1 MVLFPHPIDLRR
13 RAGGLAFTLFF
24 NGLLL
29 LALFTLAPDIMPP
42 RPDDRLPVTFDIAPG
57 QEVARDREQAQK
69 SETAD
74 REKTVA
80 RAPQRRQERPTPR
93 PAELAAEPVPEPP
106 SLPFLVLSR
115 DQMASADIGRMPGK
129 QSVAGQA
136 DSRMAAGPGEG
147 PGGVQLF
154 PADWYREPS
163 DAELS
168 PYLPANRPPNG
179 WGEVACKTVDHFQVD
194 NCQQLGESPPGSGF
208 ARAVRLAAWQF
219 RVRPPRVNG
228 KPMVGTWVR
237 IRIDYSTRTGAGDGV
252 PGGR

>member
-1 MVLFPHPIDLRR
+1 MALVPHPIDLRR

-29 LALFTLAPDIMPP
+29 LALFTLAPQIVPP
-42 RPDDRLPVTFDIAPG
+42 KPDDRLPVTFDIAPG
-57 QEVARDREQAQK
+57 QEAARDREQAQE

-74 REKTVA
+74 RERVVA
-80 RAPQRRQERPTPR
+80 RAPQRPAVRPP
-93 PAELAAEPVPEPP
+93 ELAPEPTLEP
-106 SLPFLVLSR
+106 PPLPFLVLDSA
-115 DQMASADIGRMPGK
+115 QMASADIGRMPGK
-129 QSVAGQA
+129 QSSAGQA
-136 DSRMAAGPGEG
+136 DNRIAVG

-163 DAELS
+163 NAELA
-168 PYLPANRPPNG
+168 PYLPANRPPDG
-179 WGEVACKTVDHFQVD
+179 WGEVACRTIDHFQVD

-228 KPMVGTWVR
+228 KAMVGTWVR
-237 IRIDYSTRTGAGDGV
+237 IRIDYSTRMVKGEGAA
-252 PGGR
+252 GG